1 MWSVTSANLAKKKM
15 KNILHNMRHTAKKH
29 MTNRHGRSNKKRMN
43 RLVKSVNLSRKKI
56 KKETS

>member
-1 MWSVTSANLAKKKM
+1 M

-29 MTNRHGRSNKKRMN
+29 MTNRHGRSNKKRVN
-43 RLVKSVNLSRKKI
+43 RLVKNVNLNRKKI